1 MTRWLK
7 TVLIIATLS
16 VLVPAAAQ
24 AQSSIAGQVKDTS
37 GGVLPG
43 VTVEASSPVLI
54 EQTRS
59 AVTDSQGQYN
69 IIDLRPGTYTVVY
82 LTVPHAAARALK
94 AEANT
99 VVPINVELPSGPRE
113 AITVSGSSRWSI
125 HAAHSGPRC

>member
-1 MTRWLK
+1 LTEFVHPIDVWAFAILTGRAARGLAELLEVAGGVMTRWLK

-59 AVTDSQGQYN
+59 AVSDSQGQYN
-69 IIDLRPGTYTVVY
+69 IIDLRPGT
-82 LTVPHAAARALK
+82 
-94 AEANT
+94 
-99 VVPINVELPSGPRE
+99 
-113 AITVSGSSRWSI
+113 
-125 HAAHSGPRC
+125 